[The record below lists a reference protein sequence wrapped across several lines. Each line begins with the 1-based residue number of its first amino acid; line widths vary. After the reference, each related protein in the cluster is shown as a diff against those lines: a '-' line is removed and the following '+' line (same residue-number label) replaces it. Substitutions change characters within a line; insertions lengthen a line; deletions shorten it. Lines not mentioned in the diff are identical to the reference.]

1 MTEELKKML
10 RGVVWSN
17 ANAPDEVYV
26 RAALLRPHFHLFLA
40 LASELGL
47 ERLSAEWD
55 SLKQSG
61 DPRVERVAAT
71 VNRMLLHIREGFEHA
86 AR

>member
-1 MTEELKKML
+1 VTQELKQKL

-26 RAALLRPHFHLFLA
+26 RAALLRPHFHLLLA
-40 LASELGL
+40 VASELGL
-47 ERLSAEWD
+47 ERVSIEWD
-55 SLKQSG
+55 WLKRFG
-61 DPRVERVAAT
+61 DPRVERVATT
-71 VNRMLLHIREGFEHA
+71 VDRMLGHIREGFEHA